1 MQYPI
6 GLREIINDESASDR
20 KVSGVFVFGGGI
32 DWQRGREFEAG
43 SFGSS
48 AASLFSRGSFA

>member
-20 KVSGVFVFGGGI
+20 KVSGVFVFGAV
-32 DWQRGREFEAG
+32 DRL
-43 SFGSS
+43 
-48 AASLFSRGSFA
+48 AARA